1 VVTLFLQ
8 LADVITDGIAC
19 SRLLHGDVSVAA
31 PKTYTVV
38 YIVLLC
44 LGVVATGVS
53 VAYRLRNARW
63 MNSDLKELGQISARF
78 TESDSGLQ
86 RQKSIVR
93 LGGRRSSCRQQRD
106 VDVRRQAQQHEWEL
120 AQTHRTKVSATLEV
134 LSIFF
139 QGACAVVRHCE
150 LRSVLDA

>member
-1 VVTLFLQ
+1 MVTLFLQ

-31 PKTYTVV
+31 TKTYTVV

-53 VAYRLRNARW
+53 VVYRLRNARW
-63 MNSDLKELGQISARF
+63 MNSSLKELGQSSARF
-78 TESDSGLQ
+78 TESDNKLQ
-86 RQKSIVR
+86 RQKS
-93 LGGRRSSCRQQRD
+93 
-106 VDVRRQAQQHEWEL
+106 RRQAQQHEWEL
-120 AQTHRTKVSATLEV
+120 AQTHRTKVSAALEIF
-134 LSIFF
+134 SILV

-150 LRSVLDA
+150 LRCCSRSVLEA

>member
-1 VVTLFLQ
+1 MVTLFLQ

-31 PKTYTVV
+31 TKTYTVV

-53 VAYRLRNARW
+53 VVYRLRNARW
-63 MNSDLKELGQISARF
+63 MNSSLKELGQSSARF
-78 TESDSGLQ
+78 TESDNKLQ
-86 RQKSIVR
+86 RQKSK
-93 LGGRRSSCRQQRD
+93 D
-106 VDVRRQAQQHEWEL
+106 FRRQAQQHEWEL
-120 AQTHRTKVSATLEV
+120 AQTHRTKVSAALEIF
-134 LSIFF
+134 SILV

-150 LRSVLDA
+150 LRCCSRSVLEA